1 MIIDQYLYRETYY
14 NKKITIKIFH
24 EIFSKVTILEEMI
37 LLTIKNFNQKY

>member
-14 NKKITIKIFH
+14 NKKIPIKIFH